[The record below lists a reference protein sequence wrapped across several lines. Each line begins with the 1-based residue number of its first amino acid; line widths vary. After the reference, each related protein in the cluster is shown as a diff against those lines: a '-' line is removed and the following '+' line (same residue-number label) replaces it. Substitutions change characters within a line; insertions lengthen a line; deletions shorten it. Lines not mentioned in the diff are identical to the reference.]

1 MEDLN
6 YKWNLDDFKKVF
18 SENSL
23 KSVFA
28 EVENNCVVVLV
39 DNFEEMKALFG
50 GGRSQWAIAYEKAHW
65 NNYVL
70 NEGRKQFVYLDF
82 NKKATSS
89 GSMFAFTY
97 DPKMEK
103 FTDAANTVNH
113 DIKQCG
119 SIDYCDKFTRYILMN
134 ILSIDIHEI
143 LKLETVG
150 TKALE
155 MKKEISE
162 LEDKYGVK
170 LIIKKEEDC

>member
-18 SENSL
+18 SENNL

-50 GGRSQWAIAYEKAHW
+50 GERTKWAIACEKIYW
-65 NNYVL
+65 VNYVL

-82 NKKATSS
+82 NKKATSN

-113 DIKQCG
+113 DICG
-119 SIDYCDKFTRYILMN
+119 NVDYCDKITRYILADV
-134 ILSIDIHEI
+134 LSINLGKV
-143 LKLETVG
+143 LKLETDSA
-150 TKALE
+150 KALK
-155 MKKEISE
+155 MKKEISG
-162 LEDKYGVK
+162 LERKYGVK

>member
-1 MEDLN
+1 MENLY

-18 SENSL
+18 SENNL
-23 KSVFA
+23 KSMFA
-28 EVENNCVVVLV
+28 EVEKNCVVVLV
-39 DNFEEMKALFG
+39 DNFEEMKALFC
-50 GGRSQWAIAYEKAHW
+50 GRTKWAIAYEKIYW
-65 NNYVL
+65 DNYVL

-82 NKKATSS
+82 NKKTTSS

-103 FTDAANTVNH
+103 FTDASNTVNH
-113 DIKQCG
+113 EICG
-119 SIDYCDKFTRYILMN
+119 SVDYCDGITRYILVDVLSINLCN
-134 ILSIDIHEI
+134 ILE
-143 LKLETVG
+143 LETAG

-162 LEDKYGVK
+162 LEDKYGIK

>member
-18 SENSL
+18 SENNL
-23 KSVFA
+23 KSTFA

-39 DNFEEMKALFG
+39 DNYEEMKALFG
-50 GGRSQWAIAYEKAHW
+50 GGRTKWAIACEKVYW
-65 NNYVL
+65 DNYVL

-113 DIKQCG
+113 DICG
-119 SIDYCDKFTRYILMN
+119 SVDYCDKIIRYVLVDA
-134 ILSIDIHEI
+134 LSINIHKV
-143 LKLETVG
+143 LKLETAG
-150 TKALE
+150 TKSLK

-162 LEDKYGVK
+162 LENKYGVK

>member
-1 MEDLN
+1 MEYLN

-18 SENSL
+18 SENNL
-23 KSVFA
+23 KSAFA

-39 DNFEEMKALFG
+39 DNYEEMKALFG
-50 GGRSQWAIAYEKAHW
+50 GERTKWAIACEKIYW
-65 NNYVL
+65 VNYVL

-113 DIKQCG
+113 DICG
-119 SIDYCDKFTRYILMN
+119 NVDYCDKITRYILADV
-134 ILSIDIHEI
+134 LSINLGKV
-143 LKLETVG
+143 LKLETDSA
-150 TKALE
+150 KALK
-155 MKKEISE
+155 MKKEISG
-162 LEDKYGVK
+162 LERKYGVK